1 MQRLD
6 ELGGLEGLRQLTD
19 TFVDRCFD
27 DMMIGF
33 FFRDADRSRVKEM
46 EYQHAAE
53 WLGASIKYEGRPLG
67 AAHRKHRIMGGQFA
81 RRLQILR
88 EVLEAASINPSL
100 ISSWLEHQES
110 LRLHITGQP
119 LGECHD

>member
-1 MQRLD
+1 MSHLD
-6 ELGGLEGLRQLTD
+6 QIGGLQDLRRITD
-19 TFVDRCFD
+19 RFVDRCFD
-27 DMMIGF
+27 DIMIGF
-33 FFRDADRSRVKEM
+33 FFRDVDRDRVKEF

-53 WLGASIKYEGRPLG
+53 WLGAPVSYEGRPLG

-88 EVLEAASINPSL
+88 EVLQESEVDSSL
-100 ISSWLEHQES
+100 VQDWIAHQES

-119 LGECHD
+119 GGECHD

>member
-1 MQRLD
+1 MSPL
-6 ELGGLEGLRQLTD
+6 ETIGGLLALRNITD
-19 TFVDRCFD
+19 RFVDRCFD
-27 DMMIGF
+27 DTMIGF
-33 FFRDADRSRVKEM
+33 FFRDADRHRVKKF

-53 WLGASIKYEGRPLG
+53 WLGAPISYEGRPLG

-88 EVLEAASINPSL
+88 EVLQESKVDEAL
-100 ISSWLEHQES
+100 ISEWIAHQES

-119 LGECHD
+119 GGECHD